1 MASPAR
7 NERLGFR
14 IDPATKDLIERAAAL
29 TQRKVSDFCLTAL
42 RETAGRAIAEHE
54 ALALDDQDREAFFLA
69 LIDPPPLHPRL
80 VRALDQHARRVGT

>member
-1 MASPAR
+1 MASPVR

-14 IDPATKDLIERAAAL
+14 VDPTTKDLIERAAAL

-42 RETAGRAIAEHE
+42 RETAGRTIAEHE
-54 ALALDDQDREAFFLA
+54 ALVLDDRDREAFFSA

-80 VRALDQHARRVGT
+80 ARALDQHARRVRT